1 MGLALLRLT
10 DMEVL
15 LQHLCRSKD
24 AVLWMDTIRM
34 PVDVHLQM
42 QAVQCAQTPRSRS
55 TRLCRSCRRCDDCN
69 GGGTVLVP
77 AADASTNVVKAM
89 QSPTRRGSLALGRN
103 QRKTLQFH
111 WIFTGTFT
119 FRLLMVVV
127 LSPVFARSIAKVLD
141 FMVTAGLSTKRIL

>member
-1 MGLALLRLT
+1 MLSSG
-10 DMEVL
+10 
-15 LQHLCRSKD
+15 
-24 AVLWMDTIRM
+24 WTIRM

-89 QSPTRRGSLALGRN
+89 QSPTRRGSLAGPAGRL
-103 QRKTLQFH
+103 TALY
-111 WIFTGTFT
+111 TG
-119 FRLLMVVV
+119 
-127 LSPVFARSIAKVLD
+127 A
-141 FMVTAGLSTKRIL
+141 